1 MIPKSGGRFSEKIML
16 KQSKSSDALDP
27 AGQEPWRCHMSITVD
42 MRRSP
47 APPEPRRSPMI
58 ESANQYRDQATRY
71 RALAEQTDCP
81 ARQALYRRL
90 ERGYLTLADC
100 QDILSRP

>member
-1 MIPKSGGRFSEKIML
+1 MNI
-16 KQSKSSDALDP
+16 A
-27 AGQEPWRCHMSITVD
+27 VD
-42 MRRSP
+42 MGRSS
-47 APPEPRRSPMI
+47 ASPEPGSSPMI

-90 ERGYLTLADC
+90 ARGYLTLADC
-100 QDILSRP
+100 QHVSSRPEC

>member
-1 MIPKSGGRFSEKIML
+1 
-16 KQSKSSDALDP
+16 
-27 AGQEPWRCHMSITVD
+27 MSIAVD
-42 MRRSP
+42 LRRSP
-47 APPEPRRSPMI
+47 ASPEPNPMI
-58 ESANQYRDQATRY
+58 ESADQYRDQATRY

-100 QDILSRP
+100 QDLLDQPAK

>member
-1 MIPKSGGRFSEKIML
+1 
-16 KQSKSSDALDP
+16 
-27 AGQEPWRCHMSITVD
+27 
-42 MRRSP
+42 
-47 APPEPRRSPMI
+47 MI

-90 ERGYLTLADC
+90 ELGYRTLADC
-100 QDILSRP
+100 QDISSRPAKSAH